1 MNFSLGGLCNYRL
14 CFKVDCV
21 SIMLA
26 TERGIKREKV
36 EKSRVLEKQKLDGG
50 EKGER
55 ERERKEEPQSTERPI
70 DSAILSLVLWALEY
84 TGLLESRHVIRW
96 SARRRSF

>member
-26 TERGIKREKV
+26 TERGRKRDKV
-36 EKSRVLEKQKLDGG
+36 EEPGAREAETGWG
-50 EKGER
+50 RERR